1 MRLKPW
7 IWPAAAALTALA
19 AVVLGLLLVDRLG
32 ERAIAHQQAAMAT
45 AARDYFVAFAHDEG
59 VPSLAKTLNR
69 YARVGSADGFR
80 YALRDPDGRTIA
92 GADVGDSARRQ
103 VLSQPLGSG
112 YTLIVAED
120 LQARDALRKAV
131 FRGSALAIVLAALGA
146 AAAGAGLN
154 AMLLRR
160 TRDIA
165 HTAERI
171 AAGDLSARAPVHP
184 RGDVFDDLSGA
195 LNHMLTRI
203 EDLMTGMRT
212 VTDSIAHDLRSP
224 LTRMKG
230 ALVRAAD
237 PEIPEADRL
246 DAIEEANVQAE

>member
-45 AARDYFVAFAHDEG
+45 AARDYFVAFAEDEG

-80 YALRDPDGRTIA
+80 YALRGRRGRTIA
-92 GADVGDSARRQ
+92 GADVSDTARRQ
-103 VLSQPLGSG
+103 VLSQPLGDG

-146 AAAGAGLN
+146 AAP
-154 AMLLRR
+154 
-160 TRDIA
+160 
-165 HTAERI
+165 
-171 AAGDLSARAPVHP
+171 ARAATPCCCAAP
-184 RGDVFDDLSGA
+184 ATSPIPPSG
-195 LNHMLTRI
+195 
-203 EDLMTGMRT
+203 
-212 VTDSIAHDLRSP
+212 SP
-224 LTRMKG
+224 AGTSRR
-230 ALVRAAD
+230 ARPCTRAATSSTTW
-237 PEIPEADRL
+237 ARRSTTC
-246 DAIEEANVQAE
+246 